1 MEVKAMELRKDKVTV
16 TTLQKK
22 KERGEQITML
32 TAYDYPLARLIDRAG
47 IDIIFVSDALG
58 MVGLGYK
65 NTLSVTM
72 EEMLHHTRAVCR
84 GVTSSFVIAC
94 MPFMDYNTDLE
105 AQANA
110 RRLVKEG
117 GADAVE
123 MEGGPEVVKI
133 AEAVVEAGIPV
144 MVHIGLTRKFYSK
157 QGKFQVQGRDA
168 LSAYELVELALK
180 LEDIGCFAVSL
191 ECVPDR
197 VAHVITEALRI
208 PTIGIGSGKFCDGQ
222 GLVTQDLLGL
232 FEDFVP
238 KFAKQYAQV
247 GQEIS
252 QALALFKADVDGLK
266 FPSTEHSFAIKD
278 DEMEHLQRL
287 MRNRAKV
294 ADLEKEGLRWN
305 SRRR

>member
-1 MEVKAMELRKDKVTV
+1 METNKDKVTV

-32 TAYDYPLARLIDRAG
+32 TAYDYPLARIIDKAG

-65 NTLSVTM
+65 NTLPVTM
-72 EEMLHHTRAVCR
+72 EEILHHTRAVCR
-84 GVTSSFVIAC
+84 GVTNSFVVAC
-94 MPFMDYNTDLE
+94 MPFMDYNTEQE
-105 AQANA
+105 AQTNA

-157 QGKFQVQGRDA
+157 NGKFQVQGRDA
-168 LSAYELVELALK
+168 LSAYELVELAK
-180 LEDIGCFAVSL
+180 ELEDVGVFCVSL
-191 ECVPDR
+191 ECIPDQ
-197 VAHVITEALRI
+197 VAHVITETLRI
-208 PTIGIGSGKFCDGQ
+208 PTIGIGAGKFCDGQ

-238 KFAKQYAQV
+238 KFAKQYAQI
-247 GQEIS
+247 GQEIG
-252 QALALFKADVDGLK
+252 QAFALFRADVEGLK
-266 FPSTEHSFAIKD
+266 FPAQEHSFTIKE

-287 MRNRAKV
+287 MRNRAKSTE
-294 ADLEKEGLRWN
+294 LEREGLKWN
-305 SRRR
+305 SRKR